1 MLLNLELFPNTLT
14 PEADARL
21 TEFPVDRSATFEKL
35 LERYPGNG
43 YRQQCARMAQA
54 LFLLRAV
61 STYECRAFLDI
72 YYPNA
77 RKHELAVAGM
87 RIATERGS
95 MRTTCGDVR
104 HIGVYVLRNRDAQPI
119 QLEIPL
125 DSPSPAEAAACL
137 RGDSAYR

>member
-1 MLLNLELFPNTLT
+1 M
-14 PEADARL
+14 
-21 TEFPVDRSATFEKL
+21 L

-43 YRQQCARMAQA
+43 YRQQCTRMAQA

-61 STYECRAFLDI
+61 STHECRALLDI

-77 RKHELAVAGM
+77 RKHELALAGM

-104 HIGVYVLRNRDAQPI
+104 HIGVYVLRDRNAQPI

-125 DSPSPAEAAACL
+125 DSPSPTEAPACL
-137 RGDSAYR
+137 RGDWAHG